1 MAQFGGS
8 QLVKEIHFSEGR
20 DKLISGINKLAT
32 AVGSTLG
39 ASGRTVV
46 IENDFGGAHVT
57 KDGVTVAEA
66 VLLSDPVENL
76 GCTMMKQAAKQTAS
90 KAGDGTTTST
100 VLAANIIKEFQEHG
114 QQHSFRDVR
123 QGMEKF
129 TDYAIKELDK
139 RSVTLTEERLRHVSR
154 ISANNDKTL
163 GDFIADAFIS
173 AGDNGVVT
181 METSKTGDT
190 YVDVVDGTQIGSS
203 YTSAHFATD
212 ADKEVAELDNPL
224 IFLSSTSIPNV
235 RKIQDI
241 LEHAIKNNR
250 SILLIAPLEGQPLT
264 ALAMNKVKGNIKVSA
279 AEPPSYGLK
288 RQDLMEDLALLV
300 GATVFD
306 DSLGDSLDAIS
317 IDLLGSA
324 DKVIQD
330 RDGTVIVVEN
340 KPEAVEDKVKE
351 LNTLVDEEK
360 EVFMVNHI
368 KKRLAL
374 LCGGV
379 SRIYVGADTDVEL
392 KEKQDRVDDAIHAVR
407 AAKKEGILPGGGAA
421 LRFIGM
427 NNDIDPCCAGE
438 LAGWQIMA
446 KAVQSP
452 FDKILS
458 NGNLEILEE
467 YNKLVW
473 GHGVDA
479 TDGDP
484 KDMFEAGI
492 IDPTLVTKEALKNA
506 VSVATTILST
516 DAVISN
522 VRDL

>member
-8 QLVKEIHFSEGR
+8 QLVKEIHFEEGR
-20 DKLISGINKLAT
+20 NKLITGINKLAQ

-57 KDGVTVAEA
+57 KDGVTVAEG
-66 VLLSDPVENL
+66 VHLSDPVENL

-100 VLAANIIKEFQEHG
+100 VLAAHIIKEFQELG
-114 QQHSFRDVR
+114 TQHSFRDVR
-123 QGMEKF
+123 QGMDKF
-129 TDYAIKELDK
+129 TNYAVKQLDK
-139 RSVTLTEERLRHVSR
+139 RSVLLNDDRLKHVSR
-154 ISANNDKTL
+154 ISANNDKEL
-163 GDFIADAFIS
+163 GDLIADAFIA

-181 METSKTGDT
+181 METSKTSDT
-190 YVDVVDGTQIGSS
+190 YVDVVDGTQIGSTHS
-203 YTSAHFATD
+203 SPHFMTD
-212 ADKEVAELDNPL
+212 SDKEITELDNPL
-224 IFLSSTSIPNV
+224 IFLSTTSIPNV

-241 LEHAIKNNR
+241 LEFAIKSNR
-250 SILLIAPLEGQPLT
+250 SILLIAPLESQPLT
-264 ALAMNKVKGNIKVSA
+264 AMAMNKVKGNIKVSA

-288 RQDLMEDLALLV
+288 RKDLLDDLALLV

-317 IDLLGSA
+317 PDLLGSA

-340 KPEAVEDKVKE
+340 KPAAVADKVDE
-351 LNTLVDEEK
+351 LNTLINEEK
-360 EVFMVNHI
+360 EVFMVSHLQ
-368 KKRLAL
+368 KRLAL

-392 KEKQDRVDDAIHAVR
+392 KEKQDRVDDAVHAVR
-407 AAKKEGILPGGGAA
+407 AARKEGILPGGGAA
-421 LRFIGM
+421 LKFIGM
-427 NNDIDPCCAGE
+427 NNDFKPCCAGE
-438 LAGWQIMA
+438 LAGWQIMSN
-446 KAVQSP
+446 AVQAP
-452 FDKILS
+452 FEKILN
-458 NGNLEILEE
+458 NGSLPTDGYDSL
-467 YNKLVW
+467 KW
-473 GHGVDA
+473 GIGVDA
-479 TDGDP
+479 TDGNT
-484 KDMFEAGI
+484 KDMRKAGI

-522 VRDL
+522 VREI

>member
-1 MAQFGGS
+1 MSQFGGS
-8 QLVKEIHFSEGR
+8 KLVKEIHFSEGR
-20 DKLISGINKLAT
+20 DKLINGINKLAT

-264 ALAMNKVKGNIKVSA
+264 ALAMNKVKGIS
-279 AEPPSYGLK
+279 
-288 RQDLMEDLALLV
+288 RLV
-300 GATVFD
+300 QQSHLVM
-306 DSLGDSLDAIS
+306 DSK
-317 IDLLGSA
+317 
-324 DKVIQD
+324 DK
-330 RDGTVIVVEN
+330 T
-340 KPEAVEDKVKE
+340 
-351 LNTLVDEEK
+351 
-360 EVFMVNHI
+360 
-368 KKRLAL
+368 
-374 LCGGV
+374 
-379 SRIYVGADTDVEL
+379 SWRI
-392 KEKQDRVDDAIHAVR
+392 
-407 AAKKEGILPGGGAA
+407 
-421 LRFIGM
+421 
-427 NNDIDPCCAGE
+427 
-438 LAGWQIMA
+438 
-446 KAVQSP
+446 
-452 FDKILS
+452 
-458 NGNLEILEE
+458 
-467 YNKLVW
+467 
-473 GHGVDA
+473 
-479 TDGDP
+479 
-484 KDMFEAGI
+484 
-492 IDPTLVTKEALKNA
+492 
-506 VSVATTILST
+506 
-516 DAVISN
+516 
-522 VRDL
+522 